1 MTSISTQLPS
11 LTDLEAAAE
20 IVYETMAPT
29 PQYRWPLLEER
40 AGGEVW
46 VKHENHA
53 PTGAFKVRGGL
64 VYLQMLRGG
73 KPRIEG
79 IVTATRGN
87 HGQSIAMAARATGI
101 PVLVLVPHNNAADK
115 NAAMRALGGEV
126 VEFGSDF
133 QEAAEEAD
141 RVAAKRG
148 WHRLSTFHPKLVGGV
163 GTYTLELLRTV
174 PQVETLYV
182 PIGQGSGI
190 CGAIAARNAL
200 SHEAEIVGVVS
211 AGAPAYARSLEAGK
225 SISCPVTTELADGM
239 ACRTPNESALRIIA
253 DAGIRIV
260 EVSDEQIADAIRLLF
275 ATTHNVAEGAGA
287 AATAAMLADKGLKRN
302 GPRAVVLSG
311 QNIDSGVLGK
321 ILSRAEAPAN

>member
-1 MTSISTQLPS
+1 VTTTADHLPD
-11 LTDLEAAAE
+11 LADLEAAAE
-20 IVYETMAPT
+20 IVYRTMSPT

-53 PTGAFKVRGGL
+53 PTGAFKIRGGL
-64 VYLQMLRGG
+64 VYLQMLGDMT
-73 KPRIEG
+73 PRVEG

-87 HGQSIAMAARATGI
+87 HGQSIAMAARSTGI

-115 NAAMRALGGEV
+115 NAAMRALGAEV
-126 VEFGSDF
+126 MEFGSDF
-133 QEAAEEAD
+133 QEAVEEAA
-141 RVAAKRG
+141 RIAVTRG
-148 WHRLSTFHPKLVGGV
+148 WHRIPTFHERLVCGV
-163 GTYTLELLRTV
+163 ATYTLELLRAVPELETV
-174 PQVETLYV
+174 YV

-200 SHEAEIVGVVS
+200 SHKAEIIGVVS
-211 AGAPAYARSLEAGK
+211 TGAPAYARSLAAGK
-225 SISCPVTTELADGM
+225 LVSCPVTTELADGM

-253 DAGIRIV
+253 NAGIRVV

-275 ATTHNVAEGAGA
+275 TATHNVAEGAGA
-287 AATAAMLADKGLKRN
+287 AATAALLSDTNLKRK

-311 QNIDSGVLGK
+311 QNIDSAVLAR
-321 ILSRAEAPAN
+321 ILSQG